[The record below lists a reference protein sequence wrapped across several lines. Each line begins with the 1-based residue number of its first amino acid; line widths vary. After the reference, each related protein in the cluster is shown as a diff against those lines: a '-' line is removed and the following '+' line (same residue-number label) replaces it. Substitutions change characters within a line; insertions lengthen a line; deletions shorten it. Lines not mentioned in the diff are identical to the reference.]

1 MILKSYIFCDGGKG
15 YRQYPNDHSEKF
27 LKQFCTESQTSHQIA
42 VHRDGNLMY
51 YAYSYRNS
59 NQELYGLCVVCGEIC
74 VKLKSLYDYF
84 QEALN
89 VVAIKGV
96 LFKYNASGEI
106 ILNVSDFISEKGE
119 TEEVFREIKSNLDK
133 RRFWET
139 LPPEDYSIPL
149 DSKIVFSFDENEQAQ
164 IVDATRHYHTVL
176 VTMEN
181 PIPTSFSM
189 TVKKLN
195 SEKAQLQKELETRHE
210 EIQNLSRQ
218 KKQYK
223 TVVLLAL
230 LLLVGSIVTAIIIS
244 NKNTDIENKVTEIES
259 LYETKQNLETNI
271 MQLNSSIEDLND
283 RNSRLESSYQL
294 EHSRYIEAQSNYE
307 EAQYNYEEAQS
318 NYDYLT
324 DKISSRQPFFI
335 TNTSFSFSSGWFEM
349 TYFGVREGN
358 YTIRINVYAENGNR
372 VRSDTFSNYHFEEGA
387 HSKSFYV
394 TSSLNSG
401 AWYYFEVCIDN
412 IIIGGRKH

>member
-1 MILKSYIFCDGGKG
+1 MILKNYIFCNGGKG
-15 YRQYPNDHSEKF
+15 YQQYPNDHSEKF
-27 LKQFCTESQTSHQIA
+27 LKQFCAESITSHQIA

-59 NQELYGLCVVCGEIC
+59 NHELYGLCVVCGAIC
-74 VKLKSLYDYF
+74 VKLKSLFDYF
-84 QEALN
+84 QKVLN
-89 VVAIKGV
+89 AAAIKGV

-106 ILNVSDFISEKGE
+106 VLNVADFISEKGE
-119 TEEVFREIKSNLDK
+119 TEEFFREIKSTLDK
-133 RRFWET
+133 RKLWET
-139 LPPEDYSIPL
+139 LPSEDYSIPL
-149 DSKIVFSFDENEQAQ
+149 DAKIVFSFDENEQVK
-164 IVDATRHYHTVL
+164 IVDATRHYHNVL

-223 TVVLLAL
+223 TVVLLVL

-244 NKNTDIENKVTEIES
+244 DKNTDIENKVAEIES
-259 LYETKQNLETNI
+259 LYETKYDLENNI
-271 MQLNSSIEDLND
+271 MQLNDSVDDLNE
-283 RNSRLESSYQL
+283 RNSRLESSCQL
-294 EHSRYIEAQSNYE
+294 EHSRYIEAQSNY
-307 EAQYNYEEAQS
+307 
-318 NYDYLT
+318 DYLIG
-324 DKISSRQPFFI
+324 KISSRQPFFI

-372 VRSDTFSNYHFEEGA
+372 VRSETFSNYHFEEGA
-387 HSKSFYV
+387 HSESFYV
-394 TSSLNSG
+394 TSTLNSG

-412 IIIGGRKH
+412 IIVGGRKL